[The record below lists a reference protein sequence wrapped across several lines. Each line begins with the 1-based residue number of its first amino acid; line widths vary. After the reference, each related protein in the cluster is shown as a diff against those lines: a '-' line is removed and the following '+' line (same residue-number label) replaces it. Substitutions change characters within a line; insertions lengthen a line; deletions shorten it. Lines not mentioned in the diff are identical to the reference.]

1 VTKFDSPYRAI
12 MDPERNPLRGLP
24 KAQRFQ
30 IMAMLSFMWSVI
42 FSVGIGTWAWF
53 GELVGFHLLVLV
65 GMFITGWTFGTAKR
79 SVPRERYVRHDGT
92 AAYDDIW
99 GG

>member
-1 VTKFDSPYRAI
+1 MTKLDNPYRVV
-12 MDPERNPLRGLP
+12 MDSERNPLRRLP

-53 GELVGFHLLVLV
+53 GELVGFHLLVLL
-65 GMFITGWTFGTAKR
+65 GLFITGWTFGNARKTVSR
-79 SVPRERYVRHDGT
+79 DRYVRNDGT
-92 AAYDDIW
+92 AA
-99 GG
+99 